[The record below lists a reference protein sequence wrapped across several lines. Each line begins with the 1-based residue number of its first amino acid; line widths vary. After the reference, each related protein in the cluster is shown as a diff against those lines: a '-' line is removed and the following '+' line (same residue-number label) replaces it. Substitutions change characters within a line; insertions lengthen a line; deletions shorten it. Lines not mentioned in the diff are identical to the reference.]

1 MTPPRTAL
9 VTGSTDGLG
18 LQIARRLAEAGFTV
32 LIHGRNRERGEGVV
46 RDIRSAGGSA
56 QFHPADL
63 SSLEQV
69 RRLADDVLREH
80 GRLDLLINNAGIGTG
95 GRGLTRATSVEG
107 YELRFAVNYLAG
119 FLLAHRLVALL
130 KQSSP
135 ARLINVASAAQYP
148 LDFGNV
154 MLTRAFSGMRAYAQS
169 KLAQVMFTF
178 DLARELQ
185 GAGVTVNCLHP
196 ASLMDTRMV
205 RESGMKPASSVDEG
219 SEAVLH
225 LASSPVLSTH
235 TGLYFYGM
243 RPTRAHDQAYDESA
257 RMNLRQLSRE
267 LVGLPPLPP

>member
-1 MTPPRTAL
+1 M
-9 VTGSTDGLG
+9 
-18 LQIARRLAEAGFTV
+18 
-32 LIHGRNRERGEGVV
+32 
-46 RDIRSAGGSA
+46 
-56 QFHPADL
+56 
-63 SSLEQV
+63 
-69 RRLADDVLREH
+69 
-80 GRLDLLINNAGIGTG
+80 
-95 GRGLTRATSVEG
+95 
-107 YELRFAVNYLAG
+107 
-119 FLLAHRLVALL
+119 